1 MQPHSFTST
10 QEGACTRA
18 QGECDTAC
26 LIRYTGHKNVKY
38 CIFSA
43 FSVTARRK
51 YIVSGSEDNLVYLWD
66 LQTKQIVQ
74 TLAGHT
80 GTYPTSPSS
89 RARVRVVWLPATSWL
104 TLCPMCVWPSG
115 RADVALCV
123 DTHPSLNMIASGGIE
138 ADKTVRLWVDAK
150 AV

>member
-1 MQPHSFTST
+1 MHENVSHCSHAATHVHIHTRGGLYSCT
-10 QEGACTRA
+10 QGD
-18 QGECDTAC
+18 CDTAC
-26 LIRYTGHKNVKY
+26 WIRYTGHKNVKY

-80 GTYPTSPSS
+80 GIYPTYPKQQSACEGGLAACHRVANVVPHVCVYGLLEVQMSP
-89 RARVRVVWLPATSWL
+89 
-104 TLCPMCVWPSG
+104 CVSIHTP
-115 RADVALCV
+115 
-123 DTHPSLNMIASGGIE
+123 P
-138 ADKTVRLWVDAK
+138 
-150 AV
+150 